1 MRDTGVGA
9 GNKIGPMD
17 PGGKDKPERLKMKAL
32 FSAQQ
37 QQAKQVSF
45 AGKTVVGIAAALL
58 ISAASV
64 AGMSQ
69 QTGANPAHWSGNVA
83 QAQQAAPAAAASQ
96 TEKIQ
101 LASR

>member
-1 MRDTGVGA
+1 
-9 GNKIGPMD
+9 
-17 PGGKDKPERLKMKAL
+17 MKAL

-37 QQAKQVSF
+37 QQSRQVSF
-45 AGKTVVGIAAALL
+45 AGKTVVGIAAALI

-69 QTGANPAHWSGNVA
+69 QTGANPSHWSGNVA
-83 QAQQAAPAAAASQ
+83 QAKQAAPAGAAA
-96 TEKIQ
+96 TVKAGKIQ

>member
-1 MRDTGVGA
+1 
-9 GNKIGPMD
+9 
-17 PGGKDKPERLKMKAL
+17 MKAL

-69 QTGANPAHWSGNVA
+69 QTGANPSHWSGNVA
-83 QAQQAAPAAAASQ
+83 QAKQAAAAVATAKTGGFQ
-96 TEKIQ
+96 V
-101 LASR
+101 ASR

>member
-1 MRDTGVGA
+1 
-9 GNKIGPMD
+9 
-17 PGGKDKPERLKMKAL
+17 MKAL

-45 AGKTVVGIAAALL
+45 AGKTVVGVAAALL

-69 QTGANPAHWSGNVA
+69 QTGANPTHWSGNVA
-83 QAQQAAPAAAASQ
+83 QAKPAATAVAAV
-96 TEKIQ
+96 TTRKIQ

>member
-1 MRDTGVGA
+1 
-9 GNKIGPMD
+9 
-17 PGGKDKPERLKMKAL
+17 MKAL

-37 QQAKQVSF
+37 QQARQVSF
-45 AGKTVVGIAAALL
+45 AGKTMVGIVAALV

-69 QTGANPAHWSGNVA
+69 QTAANPAHWSGSVA
-83 QAQQAAPAAAASQ
+83 QANPAAPAVAAARA
-96 TEKIQ
+96 EKVQ

>member
-1 MRDTGVGA
+1 
-9 GNKIGPMD
+9 
-17 PGGKDKPERLKMKAL
+17 MKAL

-45 AGKTVVGIAAALL
+45 AGKTVVGIVAALA

-69 QTGANPAHWSGNVA
+69 QTGINPTHWSGTVT
-83 QAQQAAPAAAASQ
+83 QAQQAAPTVAAASIG
-96 TEKIQ
+96 KIQ